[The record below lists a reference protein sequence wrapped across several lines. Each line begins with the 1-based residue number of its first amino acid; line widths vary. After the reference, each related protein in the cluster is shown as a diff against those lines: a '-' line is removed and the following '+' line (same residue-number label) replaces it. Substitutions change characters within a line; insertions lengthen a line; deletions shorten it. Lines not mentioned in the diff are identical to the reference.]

1 MLIPNLHD
9 CRPAD
14 DTGTLRPQELF
25 LTAYIGVSTHVPEAS
40 LLNLLPETQVETIR
54 KNRKSEDR
62 FRRILARLLLGFG
75 LSLLAR
81 LLMLRN

>member
-1 MLIPNLHD
+1 M
-9 CRPAD
+9 
-14 DTGTLRPQELF
+14 
-25 LTAYIGVSTHVPEAS
+25 STHVPEAS